1 RLFDLLAAMP
11 AKLLGLDAGTLTVG
25 SDADLILIN
34 EGAPWQVDAK
44 RMAAWAGNTP
54 FDGMPVQG
62 RVTALWK
69 GGQRIR

>member
-1 RLFDLLAAMP
+1 MGAE
-11 AKLLGLDAGTLTVG
+11 
-25 SDADLILIN
+25 ADLILIN